1 MYTNDF
7 GEKFFVNCSSYDI
20 LTTDSKKYD
29 RVINPFDLNI
39 TKNNP
44 YNDEEK
50 NKSCFLG
57 IESKNE
63 KVLLIFKTKEIPNFD
78 EMFELYYNYNT
89 DSYDIT
95 YNHDYLNKD
104 NQLVVAYGTSI
115 IILDINTYKVIN
127 YVSSEAID
135 RYAINIFYRENFI

>member
-7 GEKFFVNCSSYDI
+7 GEKFFVNYSSYDI

-57 IESKNE
+57 IEREDE

-78 EMFELYYNYNT
+78 EMFEY
-89 DSYDIT
+89 
-95 YNHDYLNKD
+95 
-104 NQLVVAYGTSI
+104 
-115 IILDINTYKVIN
+115 
-127 YVSSEAID
+127 
-135 RYAINIFYRENFI
+135 